1 MKQYGVDNV
10 AKKFSQ
16 SGLRRLGIRVVAAW
30 LCACFIVMSVPSN
43 AQAWMFSVKDEIE
56 LGKKFSKEVE
66 RKYKVCKE
74 QLLQDRVER
83 LGRPLAKL
91 SGRDDLPFTFKVIE
105 SKEINA
111 FALPGGPVYVFR
123 GLAEYMND
131 DELAG
136 VLGHEIGHIV
146 KRHSVKQLEKSI
158 STGVIMLLAA
168 GSKGVP
174 LQIITQQMIMAGY
187 SRDDEREADYLGFKL
202 ALQSGGNPYGMRLGI
217 MKLSKVNDAP
227 DYGLFSS
234 HPEPD
239 ARIALLDGYAKK
251 EGINPSVI
259 LVNQTWQINDGTWN
273 FDTVSQEDAYGLAG
287 TLYRVA
293 HRGGLTIKPE
303 WFILDKKSEAIDVY
317 YDDILIW
324 SVSDTEAAIA
334 NVSAE
339 EMAERYLNI
348 FRDWAVKRNLKET
361 VQ

>member
-1 MKQYGVDNV
+1 M
-10 AKKFSQ
+10 
-16 SGLRRLGIRVVAAW
+16 
-30 LCACFIVMSVPSN
+30 
-43 AQAWMFSVKDEIE
+43 
-56 LGKKFSKEVE
+56 
-66 RKYKVCKE
+66 
-74 QLLQDRVER
+74 
-83 LGRPLAKL
+83 
-91 SGRDDLPFTFKVIE
+91 
-105 SKEINA
+105 
-111 FALPGGPVYVFR
+111 
-123 GLAEYMND
+123 
-131 DELAG
+131 
-136 VLGHEIGHIV
+136 
-146 KRHSVKQLEKSI
+146 
-158 STGVIMLLAA
+158 
-168 GSKGVP
+168 
-174 LQIITQQMIMAGY
+174 
-187 SRDDEREADYLGFKL
+187 
-202 ALQSGGNPYGMRLGI
+202 
-217 MKLSKVNDAP
+217 NDAP